1 MVRKP
6 WSIQWGDTFIYLPQR
21 TPFDTTVYR
30 QPLSPTDSLIDSA
43 QEPLTD
49 RDQLSQLLDSSRTG
63 FKR

>member
-1 MVRKP
+1 MVRKS

-49 RDQLSQLLDSSRTG
+49 RDQLSQLLDSCQTG

>member
-6 WSIQWGDTFIYLPQR
+6 WSIQWGDTFIYFPQR
-21 TPFDTTVYR
+21 TPFDATVYH